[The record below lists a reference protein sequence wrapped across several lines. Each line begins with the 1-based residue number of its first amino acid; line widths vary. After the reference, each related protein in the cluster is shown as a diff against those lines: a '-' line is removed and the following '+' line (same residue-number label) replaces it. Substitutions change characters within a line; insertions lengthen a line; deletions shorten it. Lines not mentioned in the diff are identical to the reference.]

1 MVLGGF
7 GSIPGAII
15 GSMILGMTEAFANTY
30 WPQWSSL
37 FFYGTILLILIFRPQ
52 GLKGTRT
59 REDVAA

>member
-1 MVLGGF
+1 
-7 GSIPGAII
+7 
-15 GSMILGMTEAFANTY
+15 MTEAFANTY